1 MHKHK
6 RLIESYRFKGYEPS
20 ENLTGIFGDPKA
32 RVIHLNRREK
42 KQFVHCAALHT
53 KVITTERR
61 AECATFPAETHVSA
75 SNWRYAVWN
84 AGDVRK

>member
-1 MHKHK
+1 MHKPK
-6 RLIESYRFKGYEPS
+6 RLKDSYRFQGYEPS

-32 RVIHLNRREK
+32 RVIHTKRREK
-42 KQFVHCAALHT
+42 KRFADYAILRT
-53 KVITTERR
+53 RVITIERR
-61 AECATFPAETHVSA
+61 AVCAIFPAETHVSI

>member
-6 RLIESYRFKGYEPS
+6 RLIDGYRFKGYEPS

-32 RVIHLNRREK
+32 RVIYLKRREK
-42 KQFVHCAALHT
+42 KQPAHCAAPHT
-53 KVITTERR
+53 RVITTERC
-61 AECATFPAETHVSA
+61 AKCATSPAETCA
-75 SNWRYAVWN
+75 STSTWKYAAWS